1 LKNITTTTSFFYLT
15 VLAFFLI
22 TGVSGCQD
30 ELTNVGANVMPP
42 TEYALPKIINVNSD
56 DNHLQAASLLESIR
70 SDDAT
75 YGMIGTYND
84 PIFGTV
90 KADFLTQLAPSEQ
103 VPAMRAYV
111 TPRDSDDYYTYK
123 PLVID
128 SLILKIRF
136 DEKSWYGDS
145 TAVHELTIYE
155 LTDNLDDKEYQSDM
169 SVEGKYDPNALAT
182 ITVKASDGYRPIMK
196 DTIVTVGD
204 VKDTIQVPTGKYKW
218 YADSLWVVQ
227 MPNSLK
233 EKFAN
238 YSIYSEQKCTYE
250 NLQSVFKGFYI
261 TSTYT
266 GGGIGSVVRTTLKGT
281 SGLSLQLHGSYTKTA
296 TKSPF
301 KTYRYQY
308 HTDFYP
314 STYCKRINRFIH
326 DEQVNSSSDPKKMYL
341 QGMAG
346 EFTKLLID
354 TSYLYRLKDS
364 MFQVVPGSEDQRKYM
379 LSAVNLTFKVDT
391 TGLEIYKN
399 LPPSYLSAF
408 LKDSKGNWKEAPV
421 FRAGDRSGYI
431 FTNNGPANQ
440 GYTQYAAYIKNSITG
455 QYEYQ
460 YKIDPWYMEAL
471 MAFKKYPEKEQP
483 LMYKQYFGKGKL
495 YEGFDEKDVENT
507 GAYKYIYELDEI
519 IIKPIESEYNL
530 RRVVL
535 GSPLND
541 DPEKKFQLVIKYF
554 SYAVE

>member
-56 DNHLQAASLLESIR
+56 DNHLQAALSLDPIR

-75 YGMIGTYND
+75 HGMIGTYND

-90 KADFLTQLAPSEQ
+90 KADFLTQLAPKEQ
-103 VPAMRAYV
+103 VPMMRAYK
-111 TPRDSDDYYTYK
+111 DEKKEDEYYKYT

-128 SLILKIRF
+128 SLILKIPF

-145 TAVHELTIYE
+145 SAVHELTIYE
-155 LTDNLDDKEYQSDM
+155 LTDPLNEKEYYSNM
-169 SVEGKYDPNALAT
+169 SVDGLYNPIKLAT

-204 VKDTIQVPTGKYKW
+204 VKDTIQIETGKYKW

-227 MPNSLK
+227 MPESLK
-233 EKFAN
+233 EKFAD
-238 YSIYSEQKCTYE
+238 YSIYTDQKCTFE

-261 TSTYT
+261 TSTYS
-266 GGGIGSVVRTTLKGT
+266 GGAKGSVVRTTLKGT
-281 SGLSLQLHGSYTKTA
+281 SGLSLQLHGSYTKTSKK
-296 TKSPF
+296 TTTP

-314 STYCKRINRFIH
+314 STYCKRINRFTH
-326 DEQVNSSSDPKKMYL
+326 DVPVNSSPDPKKMYL
-341 QGMAG
+341 QGMGGAY
-346 EFTKLLID
+346 TKLLID
-354 TSYLYRLKDS
+354 TTYLYRLKDS
-364 MFQVVPGSEDQRKYM
+364 MFQVVPSTNDRKYM

-391 TGLEIYKN
+391 ATSQLDEN

-408 LKDSKGNWKEAPV
+408 LKDSKGNWKEAPF
-421 FRAGDRSGYI
+421 FRAGDHSGYI
-431 FTNNGPANQ
+431 FTNNGGANQ
-440 GYTQYAAYIKNSITG
+440 GYAQYAALIKNSITG
-455 QYEYQ
+455 KYEYQ

-471 MAFKKYPEKEQP
+471 MAFKKYPKSDKVN
-483 LMYKQYFGKGKL
+483 YARCFGSNGL
-495 YEGFDEKDVENT
+495 YEGFDDPNEDT
-507 GAYKYIYELDEI
+507 GGYKYIYELDEI

-535 GSPLND
+535 ESPLND
-541 DPEKKFQLVIKYF
+541 DATKKFQLVIKYF
-554 SYAVE
+554 SYVVE